1 MAVVK
6 LLPRKAAP
14 GQGRRQSMEA
24 RLDYDENPDKTR
36 EGKLVSSYMCSPE
49 TAAAEFEAAKAVY
62 EATTGRSQP
71 KDRDVTMYRLMQSF
85 KLGEITPEDAN
96 RIGYELAMEFTKGQH
111 QFVVYTHEDKAHIH
125 NHIEIN
131 STNLDCDGKFK
142 NVKNSVQVLRRI
154 NDRICLAHGLSI
166 PEPKRERALSQGE
179 KGAVQHGRSFKERLR
194 HTIDSQL
201 PGCGDLEEFLDRMRE
216 NGYEVKQRGK
226 SLEFRAPGQERFTRS
241 FRLGEQYTEEALRER
256 IAGQYKTPGREQLQT
271 EDRESAERH
280 GKAAPYGT
288 GNFQDAGSARDAENS
303 YQGERHQSMSGGGH
317 FENRNQGESGWKPK
331 QGSKSASLAGER
343 RAKSQKTDR
352 KVNLLVDIQAKL
364 QAGKGKGYERWARV
378 FNLKEA
384 SKTINFLTERGVADY
399 EELEV
404 RTEAAGQRFDFLSAC
419 IKQLEGQMA
428 EKAQMKM
435 HIINYAK
442 TRDVYAAY
450 KKSRYRDSFRNQH
463 LEEIRK
469 HEAAKAAFDAL
480 GGKAIPKVADL
491 SKDYEALL
499 AEKKQCYVE
508 YKAAR
513 QEMIEYQT
521 AKRNV
526 DMILGMDEDIR
537 EKQRDR
543 NQAEH

>member
-14 GQGRRQSMEA
+14 GQGRKQSMEA
-24 RLDYDENPDKTR
+24 RFDYDENPDKTR
-36 EGKLVSSYMCSPE
+36 DGKLVSSYMCSPE
-49 TAAAEFEAAKAVY
+49 TAAAEFEAAKALY
-62 EATTGRSQP
+62 EAATGRSQP
-71 KDRDVTMYRLMQSF
+71 KDRDVTMYRVMQSF
-85 KLGEITPEDAN
+85 RPGEITPEDAN

-131 STNLDCDGKFK
+131 STNLECDGKFQ
-142 NVKNSVQVLRRI
+142 NVKDSVKVLRRI

-179 KGAVQHGRSFKERLR
+179 KGAVQRGGSFKERLR
-194 HTIDSQL
+194 RTIDSQL
-201 PGCGDLEEFLDRMRE
+201 PGCGDFEEFLARMRAV
-216 NGYEVKQRGK
+216 GYEVKRRGK

-241 FRLGEQYTEEALRER
+241 FRLGEEYTEEALRER
-256 IAGQYKTPGREQLQT
+256 IAGRYKTHGREQPQT
-271 EDRESAERH
+271 ENQESAERH
-280 GKAAPYGT
+280 GKAVPYGT
-288 GNFQDAGSARDAENS
+288 GNFQDAGSARGAENS
-303 YQGERHQSMSGGGH
+303 HQGERHQNMSGGGD
-317 FENRNQGESGWKPK
+317 FKNRNQSASGWKPK

-343 RAKSQKTDR
+343 MAGGRNTDR

-384 SKTINFLTERGVADY
+384 SKTVNFLTENNVADY
-399 EELEV
+399 EELEA
-404 RTEAAGQRFDFLSAC
+404 RTEAAGKRFDFLSAR

-442 TRDVYAAY
+442 TREVYAAY
-450 KKSRYRDSFRNQH
+450 RKSRYRDSFRNQH
-463 LEEIRK
+463 LEEIRM

-480 GGKAIPKVADL
+480 GGKTIPKVAEL
-491 SKDYEALL
+491 SKEYAALL
-499 AEKKQCYVE
+499 AEKKQCYEE

-521 AKRNV
+521 AKQNV
-526 DMILGMDEDIR
+526 DVILGMDEGVRKEQGR
-537 EKQRDR
+537 EQ
-543 NQAEH
+543 ETEI

>member
-24 RLDYDENPDKTR
+24 RLDYDENPEKTR

-49 TAAAEFEAAKAVY
+49 TAAAEFEAAKAIY
-62 EATTGRSQP
+62 EAATGRSQP
-71 KDRDVTMYRLMQSF
+71 RDRDVTMYRVMQSF
-85 KLGEITPEDAN
+85 KPGEITPEDAN

-131 STNLDCDGKFK
+131 STNLECNGKFK
-142 NVKNSVQVLRRI
+142 NVKDSVQVLRRI
-154 NDRICLAHGLSI
+154 NDKICLAHGLSI

-179 KGAVQHGRSFKERLR
+179 KGAVQQGRSFKERLR

-201 PGCGDLEEFLDRMRE
+201 PGCNGFEEFLSRMRE
-216 NGYEVKQRGK
+216 AGYEVKRRGK

-241 FRLGEQYTEEALRER
+241 FRLGEEYTEEKLQER
-256 IAGQYKTPGREQLQT
+256 IACPDKAPNGEKPEPGDRGGADSRQPGKRQQKPPGR
-271 EDRESAERH
+271 
-280 GKAAPYGT
+280 KA
-288 GNFQDAGSARDAENS
+288 
-303 YQGERHQSMSGGGH
+303 GGGPTAGTAS
-317 FENRNQGESGWKPK
+317 RSG
-331 QGSKSASLAGER
+331 
-343 RAKSQKTDR
+343 DR

-364 QAGKGKGYERWARV
+364 QAGKGEGYARWAKV

-384 SKTINFLTERGVADY
+384 AKTVNFLTENSVADY
-399 EELEV
+399 EELEA
-404 RTEAAGQRFDFLSAC
+404 RTEAAGRRFDSLSAR
-419 IKQLEGQMA
+419 IKQLEGQMS
-428 EKAQMKM
+428 EKAKMKM

-450 KKSRYRDSFRNQH
+450 KRSRYRESFRDQH
-463 LEEIRK
+463 REELK
-469 HEAAKAAFDAL
+469 MHEAAKAAFDAL
-480 GGKAIPKVADL
+480 GGKTIPKVAEL
-491 SKDYEALL
+491 SKEYAALL
-499 AEKKQCYVE
+499 EEKKQCYEE

-513 QEMIEYQT
+513 QEMIDFQT

-526 DMILGMDEDIR
+526 DAIMGMDEAAR
-537 EKQRDR
+537 KKKQDR
-543 NQAEH
+543 NQETEH